1 MAGLDLNKVILGDC
15 TREMKRLPSDS
26 VDMVFADPPYNLQLN
41 NPLVRPDNS
50 SVDPVDDYWD
60 KFESM
65 SAYDDFTAKWMSEAR
80 RLLKPDGT
88 IWVMGSYHNIFRIG
102 TILQNLGFWILNDI
116 VWVKNNPMP
125 NFRGTRFTNAHET
138 LIWASK
144 SSKSKYAFNYDAM
157 KALNDGL
164 QMRSDWQLPI
174 CTGSE
179 RMKDENG
186 DKLHSTQKPESLM
199 YRLILSSTRAGDAI
213 LDPFFGTGTTGAVA
227 KLLGRNFVGIERDK
241 RYVEASRRRI
251 AAVKPT
257 ENIEIT
263 EKKKI
268 ARVPFGNLVEYGML
282 KCGDR
287 LFDQERKYEA
297 RILAD
302 GSLRAKGDIQ
312 GSIHQVGA
320 KVQGA
325 PSCNGWMFWH
335 REGAH
340 GPEPIDDLR
349 KKFIQEAGIQ

>member
-15 TREMKRLPSDS
+15 TREMKRLPSES

-41 NPLVRPDNS
+41 NHLVRPDNS

-65 SAYDDFTAKWMSEAR
+65 SAYDDFTVKWLSEAR

-116 VWVKNNPMP
+116 AWIKNNPMP
-125 NFRGTRFTNAHET
+125 NFKGTRFTNAHET

-144 SSKSKYAFNYDAM
+144 SSKSKYTFNYEAM

-179 RMKDENG
+179 RMKDEHG

-199 YRLILSSTRAGDAI
+199 YRIVLASTRTGDAI
-213 LDPFFGTGTTGAVA
+213 LDPFLGTGTTAAVA

-241 RYVEASRRRI
+241 KYAEAAKRRI
-251 AAVKPT
+251 AAVKPA
-257 ENIEIT
+257 EKIEIT

-268 ARVPFGNLVEYGML
+268 VRVPFGNLIEYGML
-282 KCGDR
+282 KCGDK

-325 PSCNGWMFWH
+325 PSCNGWTFWH
-335 REGAH
+335 MEGTH
-340 GPEPIDDLR
+340 GPELIDNLR
-349 KKFIQEAGIQ
+349 KKFIEEVGLQ